1 MSNKNFCILPF
12 IHLATTTEG
21 HCRLCCKVSKHDVI
35 CDDNGNPY
43 NVNTHTINE
52 IWNSNHYTQ
61 LRQRVLNDERLP
73 ECKICWTEE
82 ETFYSAWSKD
92 KTDELPSKR
101 RKENQKWL
109 HKKTKLKDNISDI
122 VSNPRIRYYDIR
134 LSNLCNLK
142 CRMCWP
148 HFSSQIVK
156 EQQQFAK
163 QNLPTHYNDYNVEEW
178 NTDKLWKGIS
188 DNSIDI
194 EEITFVGGEPTL
206 HDEMYELLEQLVVT
220 GVSKNIRLKITTN
233 LTNLQTRFLDLF
245 DKFKTVVI
253 NGSIDGV
260 GNTNEY
266 IRHPSDWNT
275 IERNIDLILETN
287 ALLNLTPVIQIY
299 NIFKIDELVKWYTNK
314 WIEKELCDKFILDLD
329 LLYDPNYLSVKLLNT
344 HGKETWYWN
353 VYTPTIE
360 YLDSIIKN
368 IEIQSKKVQNYW
380 KVLDTL
386 RTRLVNIALY
396 TEAIG
401 YDDNGKLQYWF
412 AKSTVENVKSLRQ
425 QCIDYTSQLDTYR
438 KQSVYDIIPNF
449 KEIINDST

>member
-1 MSNKNFCILPF
+1 M
-12 IHLATTTEG
+12 
-21 HCRLCCKVSKHDVI
+21 
-35 CDDNGNPY
+35 
-43 NVNTHTINE
+43 
-52 IWNSNHYTQ
+52 
-61 LRQRVLNDERLP
+61 
-73 ECKICWTEE
+73 
-82 ETFYSAWSKD
+82 
-92 KTDELPSKR
+92 
-101 RKENQKWL
+101 
-109 HKKTKLKDNISDI
+109 
-122 VSNPRIRYYDIR
+122 
-134 LSNLCNLK
+134 CNLK